1 MSIVWKSKARGSR
14 YIKNILLIIDPL
26 LAKPFEVPIIT
37 DWDSINDGLKFK
49 QCVKDRVIDSSDPL
63 QQFVVSDDD
72 EEMELAKL
80 LEQFPPEQRKRL
92 LK

>member
-1 MSIVWKSKARGSR
+1 MSIVWKSKARWSR

-72 EEMELAKL
+72 EEKELAKL